1 MCKCELVHTR
11 EKSNQ
16 AIFEHRNIPWSQS
29 WSEKLKIQNEMSSS
43 PQNFFGF
50 WVISINSLVI
60 FWALDWRFNHGALV
74 FVVCIHIKC
83 PVLAILAWKS

>member
-43 PQNFFGF
+43 PYLFG
-50 WVISINSLVI
+50 VPI
-60 FWALDWRFNHGALV
+60 FRMFRFEHSGRLFIV
-74 FVVCIHIKC
+74 
-83 PVLAILAWKS
+83 